1 MRGRTIGEDLRVSAA
16 AEPEKPA
23 VIAPEGELSYA
34 DLDRAA
40 DRLAAGLAHNGVQ
53 RGDRVAT
60 LLPNSLEA
68 VIAIYGIFRAGAAIS
83 PLNPTVKARKLAYV
97 LDDSGARA
105 LICDDERVETAREA
119 AERAAG
125 DVHVFS
131 SVESVPTGE
140 AGLHRP
146 LSVDLAG
153 VVYTSGSTGEP
164 KGVAVTHQTMT
175 FVADSIIEYLEMDQS
190 ERVLCVL
197 PLSFGYG
204 LYQLLTCVRS
214 GGDPG
219 ARARVRVR
227 RPGRLAARGSA
238 DHRASRGADGVRGP
252 ALTARA
258 RGARV
263 PRAAHAD
270 QRRRPDA
277 RADDPVA
284 ALDLPQRALLLDVR
298 TDRVRSGSATCRPT
312 SSSSARPRSGSRSRA
327 PRPGSRTRTATSRSP
342 ARSAS

>member
-1 MRGRTIGEDLRVSAA
+1 MRGRTIGEDLRVAAA

-40 DRLAAGLAHNGVQ
+40 DRLAAGLAHSRVQ

-97 LDDSGARA
+97 LDDSRARA
-105 LICDDERVETAREA
+105 LLCDDERVKTAREA

-131 SVESVPTGE
+131 GVESVPTGE

-153 VVYTSGSTGEP
+153 VVYTSGST
-164 KGVAVTHQTMT
+164 T
-175 FVADSIIEYLEMDQS
+175 
-190 ERVLCVL
+190 
-197 PLSFGYG
+197 
-204 LYQLLTCVRS
+204 
-214 GGDPG
+214 
-219 ARARVRVR
+219 
-227 RPGRLAARGSA
+227 
-238 DHRASRGADGVRGP
+238 ASR
-252 ALTARA
+252 RA
-258 RGARV
+258 
-263 PRAAHAD
+263 
-270 QRRRPDA
+270 
-277 RADDPVA
+277 
-284 ALDLPQRALLLDVR
+284 
-298 TDRVRSGSATCRPT
+298 
-312 SSSSARPRSGSRSRA
+312 
-327 PRPGSRTRTATSRSP
+327 SRSP
-342 ARSAS
+342 AER